1 MLLEKTTLQ
10 TRLVLAVLAP
20 CIALVII
27 AVMGLNA
34 ITKGQSQTEAIYL
47 NTADPMRALAE
58 VASRIPRMRVGIDM
72 MLLQQTDYLKDNKG
86 VTTRVKETREEDI
99 PELMTSLNQAV
110 EAQVNTQIKQDVIA
124 LKRSMEQMVNQEL
137 EPMLQALERG
147 DMATASRLYQTKYA
161 NSYGTLRKQANQIL
175 DSLLL
180 QAQTQHQQS
189 LDTTSTAQ
197 YTLYTSILLALSL
210 SIIISFIVI
219 RGLRNQVEQ
228 LKYNMNKAAQD
239 LALDTRLDV
248 SSHDELSDI
257 GRSFNALMSRVHE
270 TITEIAAG
278 SHQMS
283 QAAEMVAQQASQTQR
298 ISIDQRDRTTQVATA
313 INQLGATVIE
323 ISNNASNAADVAQD
337 AKAEANTGVRE
348 VSNAKQNIDDLSNG
362 LNDTKQIVGSLAQ
375 QVDDIGSI
383 LETIRS
389 ISEQTN
395 LLALNAAI
403 EAARAGEQGRG
414 FAVVADEVRNLA
426 SRSAESTEEIQ
437 GVINRLQQESQKAVE
452 SMNLGHQQSG
462 TVAEQAEM
470 ANQAW
475 QQIHSFIE
483 QINDQNTLVATATEE
498 QSTVVDDINV
508 NITEISNLT
517 DETAQSADQ
526 LSASSETLNTLSTQ
540 LEKLTSRF
548 KI

>member
-1 MLLEKTTLQ
+1 MLLKKTTLQ

-27 AVMGLNA
+27 AAISLNA
-34 ITKGQSQTEAIYL
+34 ISKNQTQTEAIYL

-72 MLLQQTDYLKDNKG
+72 MLLQQTDYLKDKKG
-86 VTTRVKETREEDI
+86 VMTRVKETREEDI
-99 PELMTSLNQAV
+99 PELITSLNQAV
-110 EAQVNTQIKQDVIA
+110 EAQVNPQMKRDVIA
-124 LKRSMEQMVNQEL
+124 LKRSMEQMISQEL
-137 EPMLQALERG
+137 EPMLQAFERG
-147 DMATASRLYQTKYA
+147 DMKTASQIYQTKYA
-161 NSYGTLRKQANQIL
+161 SSYGTLRKQANKIL

-180 QAQTQHQQS
+180 QAQIQHQQS
-189 LDTTSTAQ
+189 LETASTAQ

-210 SIIISFIVI
+210 SIIISLIVI
-219 RGLRNQVEQ
+219 RGLRNKVEQ

-248 SSHDELSDI
+248 SSNDELSDI
-257 GRSFNALMSRVHE
+257 GRSFNTLMSRVHE
-270 TITEIAAG
+270 TITEIATG

-283 QAAEMVAQQASQTQR
+283 QAAEMVAQQANQTQR
-298 ISIDQRDRTTQVATA
+298 ICIDQRDRTSQVATA

-323 ISNNASNAADVAQD
+323 ISNNASNAANVAQD
-337 AKAEANTGVRE
+337 AKAEANTGVSE
-348 VSNAKQNIDDLSNG
+348 VSNAKQNIDSLSSG

-517 DETAQSADQ
+517 DDTAQSADQ
-526 LSASSETLNTLSTQ
+526 LSDSSKTLNALSTQ